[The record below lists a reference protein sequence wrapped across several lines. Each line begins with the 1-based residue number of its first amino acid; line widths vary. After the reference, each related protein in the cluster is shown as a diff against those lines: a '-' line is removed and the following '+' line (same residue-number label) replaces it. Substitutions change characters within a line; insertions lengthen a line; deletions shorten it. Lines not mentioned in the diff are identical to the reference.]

1 MGDTAAAPAPAV
13 MPAAVPIVPVVR
25 SDKWV
30 SISSSQVCVGMG
42 FALVILILL
51 LVIFSTRFQSWL
63 ASIWSRLMDKESDSI
78 LPELEHAGNPDT
90 ATSSTPPP
98 PGVSVL
104 PPGQTSD
111 TLMALGY
118 TGSVPWDEVLQAAEL
133 DPATHLRQMEFTK
146 DVKRYSSGANFTD
159 VSGDNNSFAFTNFTG
174 LRRPQHVEI
183 GYSARQVPDIDE
195 DVLKRNKRFVI

>member
-1 MGDTAAAPAPAV
+1 MQAEATAPAAPAPQ
-13 MPAAVPIVPVVR
+13 AAVKAD
-25 SDKWV
+25 SLV
-30 SISSSQVCVGMG
+30 SISGTQICVSLG

-51 LVIFSTRFQSWL
+51 VVIYIKQVKSWL
-63 ASIWSRLMDKESDSI
+63 RSFVGVVENDI
-78 LPELEHAGNPDT
+78 LPELEHASDID
-90 ATSSTPPP
+90 SSITTTPAP
-98 PGVSVL
+98 PGVSML

-159 VSGDNNSFAFTNFTG
+159 VSGDNNSFAFTNFVG